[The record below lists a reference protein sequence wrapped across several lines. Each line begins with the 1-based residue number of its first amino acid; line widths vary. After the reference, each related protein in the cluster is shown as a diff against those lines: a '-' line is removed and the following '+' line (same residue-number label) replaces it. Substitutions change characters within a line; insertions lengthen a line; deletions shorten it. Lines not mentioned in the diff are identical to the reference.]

1 MVELQIN
8 GLSYKVPKGISVL
21 QACLMNGINVSNFC
35 YHERLHVAGNCRMCL
50 VEVKNLLKPIE
61 SCTMQ
66 VQQEMSIFTDTPFV
80 KKAQENI
87 IESLLYLHPLD
98 CPICDQGGECDL
110 QEQTQHFG
118 SDRGRF
124 YKARRGV
131 LDKNCGVFIKT
142 VMTRC
147 IHCTRCVRFSDEIAN
162 SPFFGTLGRGVKT
175 EIAFY
180 KLKPFRSEI
189 SANVIDLCPVG
200 ALTSKPQSFE
210 SRPWEETI
218 ETESIDILDPL
229 GSSIFISSTNTKV
242 LKVLPRINNEVNK
255 EWITDRGR
263 FCYDSLKYN
272 RLLSPFFRFKNSYQ
286 KVEKWFLLD
295 SISNKKFDKFFFN
308 FPSFFISGTVADFR
322 FLNEIFNFSFI
333 SNTKSSYFFPSFF
346 FRNLYFLNRDFR
358 SSFLDSFNLDDLSNF
373 RSFVLLD
380 YNLKKDFSIYN
391 AYLNINQKDNSS
403 HVFFFGNF
411 LNHNI
416 KGDHFGL
423 NFVSFLN
430 FFNGQ
435 NLKSIKFINSS
446 PVLFLNQ
453 IFLPSSFFFKDIFLF
468 QNFFSF
474 FQNYLNSFPFLNRF
488 FLVKKNSFFSSVN
501 DFSLIELGYFFN
513 IRKNFNFIDIYRL
526 GSFFFFN
533 TFLGSFKTFR
543 NFYNYNRDCF
553 FFFHCFSSIFKDS
566 KSYFLNYNKI
576 NFFSSHGFLD
586 SSNVIEPFFLFPLS
600 SFFERSYQDFFLYFG
615 YKAKKSFYNSSLN
628 DLILTELYFL
638 NFFFSLNR
646 TDLDGSL
653 EEGTVFKKSYLEDF
667 NLNFLFNIKDF
678 RYFYFNFFISLNS
691 SLYGFKGN
699 ASVLEEDLIVKNSK
713 NLSKSSVMFL
723 DLPLNF

>member
-8 GLSYKVPKGISVL
+8 GLPYKVPKGISVL

-66 VQQEMSIFTDTPFV
+66 VQPEMSIFTETPFV

-147 IHCTRCVRFSDEIAN
+147 IHCTRCVRFSEEIAN
-162 SPFFGTLGRGVKT
+162 SPFFGTLGRGVHT

-210 SRPWEETI
+210 ARPWEETI
-218 ETESIDILDPL
+218 ETESVDILDPL
-229 GSSIFISSTNTKV
+229 GSSIFISSTNTKI
-242 LKVLPRINNEVNK
+242 LKILPRINNKVNK
-255 EWITDRGR
+255 EWVTDRGR

-272 RLLSPFFRFKNSYQ
+272 RLLNPFFRSKKSYQ
-286 KVEKWFLLD
+286 KVDKWFLLD
-295 SISNKKFDKFFFN
+295 SISMKGFDKFFFN
-308 FPSFFISGTVADFR
+308 FPYFFISGTVADFR
-322 FLNEIFNFSFI
+322 FLNEIYNFSLI
-333 SNTKSSYFFPSFF
+333 SNTKSDYFLSSFF
-346 FRNLYFLNRDFR
+346 FRNLHFLNRDFR
-358 SSFLDSFNLDDLSNF
+358 SNFLNSFDLDDLSNY

-391 AYLNINQKDNSS
+391 AYLNINQRDNSS
-403 HVFFFGNF
+403 HIFFFGNF
-411 LNHNI
+411 LNHNLKGYQLGSNFNAFLKFFKGQDI
-416 KGDHFGL
+416 KSL
-423 NFVSFLN
+423 K
-430 FFNGQ
+430 FFNA
-435 NLKSIKFINSS
+435 S
-446 PVLFLNQ
+446 PVLFLDQ
-453 IFLPSSFFFKDIFLF
+453 IFFPSSFFFKDISLF

-474 FQNYLNSFPFLNRF
+474 FKNFLNFFPFLNRSF
-488 FLVKKNSFFSSVN
+488 SVKKNSFFSSIN
-501 DFSLIELGYFFN
+501 DSSLIELGYFFN
-513 IRKNFNFIDIYRL
+513 VRKNFNFIDIYRI

-533 TFLGSFKTFR
+533 SFFNSSQVFSTLYHF
-543 NFYNYNRDCF
+543 NSN
-553 FFFHCFSSIFKDS
+553 CFSFIHFFSSVFKDS
-566 KSYFLNYNKI
+566 KSYFLNHSKV

-586 SSNVIEPFFLFPLS
+586 SPNILEPFFLFPLS
-600 SFFERSYQDFFLYFG
+600 SFFERSSQDFFLYFG
-615 YKAKKSFYNSSLN
+615 YKAKKSFYHSSLN
-628 DLILTELYFL
+628 DFILTELYFL
-638 NFFFSLNR
+638 NFFFSINR
-646 TDLDGSL
+646 TDLN
-653 EEGTVFKKSYLEDF
+653 GTSQDILISKKSFLEDF
-667 NLNFLFNIKDF
+667 NVNFVFSVKDIRSPLFNLF
-678 RYFYFNFFISLNS
+678 VPLNS
-691 SLYGFKGN
+691 SFYGFKGGGSISN
-699 ASVLEEDLIVKNSK
+699 EDFMVKNSK
-713 NLSKSSVMFL
+713 NLAKSSVMFL
-723 DLPLNF
+723 DFPLNF